1 MTGLP
6 PILRC
11 DAMRL
16 TPRETDRLLL
26 FQAAQL
32 ARLRRANGLSLTEP
46 EARALIADTI
56 CEGARA
62 GGTVA
67 DMVALGSSALTEDDV
82 MPGVAEMV
90 PVVMVEALFPDGQ
103 KLVCVHDPIAPG
115 KRSSDALP
123 PRWRTG
129 TEPVEVNSGRA
140 TLRLRVVSTADRPIQ
155 IGSHYHFFEV
165 NPALHFDR
173 QAAYGFRLDIPSA
186 TTLRFEPGD
195 SRDVDLVAIGGA
207 RIVHGLAGLVDGP
220 LDDPGIRSAAM
231 ARLAAFLEG

>member
-1 MTGLP
+1 
-6 PILRC
+6 
-11 DAMRL
+11 MRL

-32 ARLRRANGLSLTEP
+32 ARQRRAAGLPLTEP
-46 EARALIADTI
+46 EARALIADRV

-67 DMVALGSSALTEDDV
+67 DMVALASSALTEDDV
-82 MPGVAEMV
+82 MPGVAEMI

-103 KLVCVHDPIAPG
+103 KLVCVHDPIGPG
-115 KRSSDALP
+115 KQPQDVPP
-123 PRWRTG
+123 PRWRMGTG
-129 TEPVEVNSGRA
+129 PIEVNRGRA
-140 TLRLRVVSTADRPIQ
+140 TLRLRVDSMADRPIQ
-155 IGSHYHFFEV
+155 VGSHYHFFEV
-165 NPALHFDR
+165 NPALRFDR

-220 LDDPGIRSAAM
+220 LDDPDIRSAAM
-231 ARLAAFLEG
+231 ARLSAFLEG

>member
-1 MTGLP
+1 
-6 PILRC
+6 
-11 DAMRL
+11 MRL

-32 ARLRRANGLSLTEP
+32 ARQRRAAGLPLTEP
-46 EARALIADTI
+46 EARALIADRV

-67 DMVALGSSALTEDDV
+67 DMVALASSALTEDDV
-82 MPGVAEMV
+82 MPGVAEMI

-103 KLVCVHDPIAPG
+103 KLVCVHDPIGPG
-115 KRSSDALP
+115 KRPQDVPP
-123 PRWRTG
+123 PRWRMGTG
-129 TEPVEVNSGRA
+129 PIEVNRGRA
-140 TLRLRVVSTADRPIQ
+140 TLRLRVDSMADRPIQ
-155 IGSHYHFFEV
+155 VGSHYHFFEV
-165 NPALHFDR
+165 NPALRFDR

-220 LDDPGIRSAAM
+220 LDDPDIRSASM
-231 ARLAAFLEG
+231 ARLSAFLEG